1 MRITVLAGGPSSE
14 REISLIS
21 GRAVADGLR
30 AAGHDVF
37 VGDVSPTDLSAL
49 DTPADVIFPV
59 LHGDFG
65 ESGELQLVL
74 EQRNLKF
81 VGSGSKASHI
91 GMNKIAT
98 KEVWCDHNLPTPA
111 WRVMDNPIQSI
122 EDLPWIINRGTGVP
136 PVMQNEHGRDARATL
151 NHART
156 LVVKAIHSGSSIDVF
171 VCTSIDKA
179 IEASRD
185 LLTRHATYMVEQF
198 VAGTELTV
206 GLLDDVAL
214 PPIRIE
220 TSRAFFDFEAKYK
233 GLGSHD
239 FDTRLPE
246 AVVRQCQTLAVSA
259 SRVLGCRHLG
269 RVDLI
274 VDANHQPWLLEIN
287 TIPGFTPVS
296 LLPEAAARAGV
307 AFPQLVDRLVRLAA
321 G

>member
-30 AAGHDVF
+30 KAGHDVF
-37 VGDVSPTDLSAL
+37 VGDISPTDLSAL
-49 DTPADVIFPV
+49 DVPADVIFPV
-59 LHGDFG
+59 LHGNFG
-65 ESGELQLVL
+65 ESGELQLIL

-81 VGSGSKASHI
+81 VGSGSHASHV

-98 KEVWCDHNLPTPA
+98 KKIWRDNNLPTPA
-111 WRVMDNPIQSI
+111 WRVMEKPIESI
-122 EDLPWIINRGTGVP
+122 NDLPWLA
-136 PVMQNEHGRDARATL
+136 HDAA
-151 NHART
+151 NHFTDT
-156 LVVKAIHSGSSIDVF
+156 LVVKAIQSGSSIDVF

-179 IEASRD
+179 TAASKD
-185 LLTRHATYMVEQF
+185 LLTRHTSYMAEQF

-220 TSRAFFDFEAKYK
+220 TSRVFFDFEAKYK

-239 FDTRLPE
+239 FNTHLPDDIISH
-246 AVVRQCQTLAVSA
+246 CQTLAVNA
-259 SRVLGCRHLG
+259 SRVLGCRHMG

-274 VDANHQPWLLEIN
+274 VDADHQPWLLEIN

-296 LLPEAAARAGV
+296 LLPEAAAKAGV
-307 AFPQLVDRLVRLAA
+307 PFAELVDRLALLAVDRLNS
-321 G
+321 